1 MLGSCLG
8 ACQVPQVL
16 LSRYI
21 PSSCVYIVL
30 SIHWGFAPNFCREMW
45 IIQSRYM
52 LGMVD
57 FVVGSF
63 QHMTHRRGF
72 HSKVSDEGYGAAM
85 NRYHIV
91 SADLLW
97 EVQQAYSHTHHVQGE
112 RFWVKL
118 LCFEVFRCCHLHNLL
133 NSKWMQKLLVRSLF
147 SSGYTSVSG
156 LMSQPV
162 CYEENSWAF
171 IFYQELIQ
179 TCLLYLPIPQ
189 CL

>member
-1 MLGSCLG
+1 
-8 ACQVPQVL
+8 
-16 LSRYI
+16 
-21 PSSCVYIVL
+21 
-30 SIHWGFAPNFCREMW
+30 
-45 IIQSRYM
+45 M

-112 RFWVKL
+112 GFWVML
-118 LCFEVFRCCHLHNLL
+118 LYFEGFRCCHLNNLL
-133 NSKWMQKLLVRSLF
+133 NSKWMQKLLVRSHF
-147 SSGYTSVSG
+147 SSGYTSVSE
-156 LMSQPV
+156 LAESQPV
-162 CYEENSWAF
+162 YM
-171 IFYQELIQ
+171 L
-179 TCLLYLPIPQ
+179 
-189 CL
+189 